1 MKDLNDLKKSL
12 SVKKIKFSIGTAEL
26 EKNIDDFLDNY
37 SQNKV
42 LEKQV
47 SDIILRKI
55 SNYDYRYI
63 YEFLEKYSPFLL
75 EETRDALVKLIIDS
89 KNTHYMRD
97 CARNVFNLSS
107 KNVDNLIEN
116 IIEFS
121 KVENLNFDLF
131 HITENYFSYREPKN
145 LSGKSV
151 YAMMQSLTENMKRKN
166 SRLDVERFSIYIR
179 NLNSSDT
186 DYIIKKF
193 KNDSKKRPDLEFIS
207 YFACYA
213 NHLGDENINDLVDI
227 FIENDKPEYVI
238 LFAKSQVVE
247 LSEKSI
253 YNTIKNIIDSKE
265 KRFLDKDDTEWDMFI
280 KFLYNN
286 LNKLN
291 KNKIDYLAKRAI
303 ANKNM
308 DCIVALSVFADSE
321 KISEEIIGSFSD
333 IIVDFK
339 FESIGEAYFLLS
351 MLIEKASVS
360 KVDSLMNEVMNIE
373 KYDLNIDE
381 SEEEGLF
388 EILYNN
394 INKLDLES
402 IIVLIYRLIQ
412 LNAIEYIGEIL
423 ELIEDDQLLL
433 NTVKD
438 AIFNSKDKLLIA
450 KYLFISEDEKLITQI
465 FGNVKTFVEYVKVYQ
480 EQLKISNKELDS
492 FEKIHMDKFVDAN
505 IQSYIDN
512 ISSSKENTK
521 VNRLT

>member
-12 SVKKIKFSIGTAEL
+12 GVKKIKFSIGTAEL

-47 SDIILRKI
+47 SDVILRKI
-55 SNYDYRYI
+55 SDYNLDYI
-63 YEFLEKYSPFLL
+63 YEFLKKYSPFLL
-75 EETRDALVKLIIDS
+75 ERTRDSLVKLIIDS
-89 KNTHYMRD
+89 KNTTYMSG
-97 CARNVFNLSS
+97 CVRNVVNLSS
-107 KNVDNLIEN
+107 KNVDDLIAA

-121 KVENLNFDLF
+121 KENLKFNLY
-131 HITENYFSYREPKN
+131 HITEDYLRYQEPKN

-151 YAMMQSLTENMKRKN
+151 YTMMQSLTENMKHKN
-166 SRLDVERFSIYIR
+166 VHLDVEQFSINIR

-207 YFACYA
+207 YFARYA
-213 NHLGDENINDLVDI
+213 NHLSDENINDLVDI

-238 LFAKSQVVE
+238 SFEKSQVIE
-247 LSEKSI
+247 LSEKGI

-265 KRFLDKDDTEWDMFI
+265 ECFLDKDDTGWDMFI

-308 DCIVALSVFADSE
+308 DCIVALAVFADSE
-321 KISEEIIGSFSD
+321 KISEEIIDSFSD

-360 KVDSLMNEVMNIE
+360 KVDFLMNEVMNIE

-381 SEEEGLF
+381 SEEGLF
-388 EILYNN
+388 EILSNN
-394 INKLDLES
+394 MNKLDFES
-402 IIVLIYRLIQ
+402 IVILIYRLIQ
-412 LNAIEYIGEIL
+412 LNALEYVGKIL

-433 NTVKD
+433 NTIGNV
-438 AIFNSKDKLLIA
+438 IFNSKDKLLIS
-450 KYLFISEDEKLITQI
+450 KYLFIAEDEKLITQI

-492 FEKIHMDKFVDAN
+492 FEKNHMDKFVDAN
-505 IQSYIDN
+505 IQSYMDN
-512 ISSSKENTK
+512 ISSSKENAK